1 MLNFIVNSFTAISYA
16 YAIIPKTKII
26 MTLDRHIRVDTTENT
41 KPKDKWL
48 NTVNV

>member
-1 MLNFIVNSFTAISYA
+1 MLYA
-16 YAIIPKTKII
+16 YATIPKLKII
-26 MTLDRHIRVDTTENT
+26 MTLDGHIRVDKAENT